1 MQVTIRPL
9 EEQDA
14 YTSDQWRND
23 PEVFK
28 YTGNTYDHEITIDS
42 ELGWIRKVIANPN
55 DYRCAI
61 IADDVY
67 VGNIYLT
74 DIDEETA
81 EYHIFLGNKDYW
93 GKGVAKQASCLL
105 LDYAFSVLNLKS
117 VHLSV
122 KKENNAAFKLYNKLG
137 FCVKREEG
145 EWFFMSIERG
155 KHSILSIG
163 IIG

>member
-9 EEQDA
+9 QEQDA
-14 YTSDQWRND
+14 YTSVLWRND

-28 YTGNTYDHEITIDS
+28 YTGNTYDHEITIES
-42 ELGWIRKVIANPN
+42 ELGWIRKVMATPN

-61 IADDVY
+61 LADDVY

-74 DIDEETA
+74 DINKDSA

-93 GKGVAKQASCLL
+93 GKGVAKQASGLL
-105 LDYAFSVLNLKS
+105 LDYAFDKLNLES

-122 KKENNAAFKLYNKLG
+122 RKENIAAVKLYEKLG
-137 FCVKREEG
+137 FRIKSENDD
-145 EWFFMSIERG
+145 WFYMSIT
-155 KHSILSIG
+155 KSILSY
-163 IIG
+163 

>member
-9 EEQDA
+9 KEQDA
-14 YTSDQWRND
+14 YTSVQWRND

-42 ELGWIRKVIANPN
+42 ELAWIRKVMANHN

-61 IADDVY
+61 FVDGVY

-74 DIDEETA
+74 DIDAETA
-81 EYHIFLGNKDYW
+81 EYHIFIGNKNYW

-105 LDYAFSVLNLKS
+105 LNHAFKALNLRY
-117 VHLSV
+117 VHLRV
-122 KKENNAAFKLYNKLG
+122 RKENDAAVKLYESLG
-137 FCVKREEG
+137 FCVAKEDDN
-145 EWFFMSIERG
+145 WLFMSITRA
-155 KHSILSIG
+155 
-163 IIG
+163 

>member
-9 EEQDA
+9 QEQDA
-14 YTSDQWRND
+14 YTSVLWRND

-28 YTGNTYDHEITIDS
+28 YTGNTYDHEITIES
-42 ELGWIRKVIANPN
+42 ELGWIRKVMATPN

-61 IADDVY
+61 LADDVY

-74 DIDEETA
+74 DINKDSA

-93 GKGVAKQASCLL
+93 GKGVAKQASGLL
-105 LDYAFSVLNLKS
+105 LDYAFNKLNLES

-122 KKENNAAFKLYNKLG
+122 RKENIAAVKLYEKLG
-137 FCVKREEG
+137 FRIKSENDD
-145 EWFFMSIERG
+145 WFYMSIT
-155 KHSILSIG
+155 KSILSY
-163 IIG
+163 